1 MNFNILTILIALF
14 LFTLLIYS
22 LVVSCDS
29 NKEGWVDYK
38 QYPFGNIQSGAGD
51 KDVRPISFY
60 DYPIYRKP
68 LDWPVCNL
76 VDYPIPHCRSK
87 SL

>member
-1 MNFNILTILIALF
+1 MNLNILIILAALG
-14 LFTLLIYS
+14 LFSLLIYF
-22 LVVSCDS
+22 LVISCES
-29 NKEGWVDYK
+29 KKENWVDYK
-38 QYPFGNIQSGAGD
+38 QYPFGNIQSGAGN

-68 LDWPVCNL
+68 LNWPICHL
-76 VDYPIPHCRSK
+76 VDYPIPHCRSD

>member
-1 MNFNILTILIALF
+1 MAFYIIAIIAF
-14 LFTLLIYS
+14 LVFGILIYS
-22 LVVSCDS
+22 LVISCESKKD
-29 NKEGWVDYK
+29 GWVDYK
-38 QYPFGNIQSGAGD
+38 QYPFGNIQSGAGN

-68 LDWPVCNL
+68 LNWPVCHL
-76 VDYPIPHCRSK
+76 VNYPIPHCRAD